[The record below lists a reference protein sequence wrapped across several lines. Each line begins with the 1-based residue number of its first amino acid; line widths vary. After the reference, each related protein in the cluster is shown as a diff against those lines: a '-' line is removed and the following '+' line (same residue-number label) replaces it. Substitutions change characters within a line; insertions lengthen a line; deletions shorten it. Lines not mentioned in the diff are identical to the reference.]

1 VRSSRGELAAVLL
14 VASVTLALS
23 FTELMDGDLGFHLAT
38 GREVLSHGRIPAT
51 NVLSYTNPTHPWH
64 LHQWLP
70 GVVFELIARSAG
82 LPGLQA
88 LKMLLVSTTWLVVYA
103 GARALG
109 ARPTAAAL
117 GTLLGASAAAFRF
130 ELRPYLFTHL
140 ALAGT
145 LTCAAVFLRGLQTG
159 GFPTARRGLLGA
171 ALIPVLA
178 CHFHA
183 GVIDSWLVLLAL
195 TFALAAQPAWARLMG
210 STLLAPDPLRGALW
224 AAAALLGSVG
234 LAALSLSLYHPV
246 GARILLV
253 PFDMGSDAYLA
264 EHLVEFRTPT
274 SFDWFALAPY
284 WFLVGAALA
293 CMALGRR
300 ALHAFWPLATCGFLL
315 LSLKHVRLVFGFAIV
330 SSPVVA
336 LGLEQLLGTARRQV
350 RALALVG
357 IAAASLLHRYQIA
370 APGTAL
376 AARTFPPYLF
386 DYLEKHRLDGPDYVS
401 DAWAAPLLG
410 RAYPRRKAFFD
421 NRFEAYPRA
430 FFLDVYQHIR
440 YGKPG
445 WDALL
450 DRYGVQLVLM
460 RFTTPGEARLQHYR
474 PNLRQLLAR
483 DPRWALVTFDDL
495 GALYVRRDGVNAQHA
510 RDFSLPHVEPDSMAF
525 LQAPRLC
532 VAPLR
537 REIARGNRATRL
549 LLLAAQAEREAG
561 NDAAA
566 RSLVHSLRS
575 PEAPAL
581 LRRMQ
586 QSAGR

>member
-1 VRSSRGELAAVLL
+1 
-14 VASVTLALS
+14 
-23 FTELMDGDLGFHLAT
+23 
-38 GREVLSHGRIPAT
+38 
-51 NVLSYTNPTHPWH
+51 
-64 LHQWLP
+64 
-70 GVVFELIARSAG
+70 
-82 LPGLQA
+82 
-88 LKMLLVSTTWLVVYA
+88 
-103 GARALG
+103 
-109 ARPTAAAL
+109 
-117 GTLLGASAAAFRF
+117 
-130 ELRPYLFTHL
+130 LFTHL

-145 LTCAAVFLRGLQTG
+145 LTCAAIFLRGLQTRAL
-159 GFPTARRGLLGA
+159 PTARRGLLGA
-171 ALIPVLA
+171 ALIPVFA

-195 TFALAAQPAWARLMG
+195 TLALAAQPAWARLTG
-210 STLLAPDPLRGALW
+210 STLLAPDALRGALW
-224 AAAALLGSVG
+224 AATACVVSVG

-253 PFDMGSDAYLA
+253 PFDMGTDAYLA

-274 SFDWFALAPY
+274 SFEWFALAPY
-284 WFLVGAALA
+284 WLLAGAALT
-293 CMALGRR
+293 CVALERR
-300 ALHAFWPLATCGFLL
+300 VLHAFWPLATCGFLL

-330 SSPVVA
+330 ASPVVA
-336 LGLEQLLGTARRQV
+336 LGLERLLGAARHPI
-350 RALALVG
+350 RALALAG
-357 IAAASLLHRYQIA
+357 LAAASLLHRYQVA
-370 APGTAL
+370 TPGTAL

-450 DRYGVQLVLM
+450 DRYGVELVLM
-460 RFTTPGEARLQHYR
+460 RFTTEGEARLQRYR

-510 RDFSLPHVEPDSMAF
+510 RDFALPHVEPDSMAF
-525 LQAPRLC
+525 LESPRLC

-549 LLLAAQAEREAG
+549 LLLAAQAERAAG
-561 NDAAA
+561 NEAAA
-566 RSLVHSLRS
+566 RTLVHSLQS

-586 QSAGR
+586 QSARR

>member
-1 VRSSRGELAAVLL
+1 MRSSRGELAAVLL
-14 VASVTLALS
+14 VASVALALS
-23 FTELMDGDLGFHLAT
+23 FTELTDGDLGFHLAT

-51 NVLSYTNPTHPWH
+51 NVLSFTNPTYPWH

-70 GVVFELIARSAG
+70 GVLFELIARSAG

-88 LKMLLVSTTWLVVYA
+88 LKILLVSTTWLVVYA
-103 GARALG
+103 GARTLGAGPTPAALG
-109 ARPTAAAL
+109 A
-117 GTLLGASAAAFRF
+117 LLGASAAAFRF

-145 LTCAAVFLRGLQTG
+145 LTCAAIFLRGLQMRAAA
-159 GFPTARRGLLGA
+159 TARRGLLGA

-183 GVIDSWLVLLAL
+183 GVVDSWLILLAL
-195 TFALAAQPAWARLMG
+195 PFALAVQPAWARMTG
-210 STLLAPDPLRGALW
+210 SPLLAPDALRGALW
-224 AAAALLGSVG
+224 AAAALLVSVG
-234 LAALSLSLYHPV
+234 LAALSLSLYHPI

-253 PFDMGSDAYLA
+253 PFDMGTDAYLA
-264 EHLVEFRTPT
+264 EHLVEFRPPT
-274 SFDWFALAPY
+274 RFDWFALAPY
-284 WFLVGAALA
+284 WLLVAATLA
-293 CMALGRR
+293 SNALERR
-300 ALHAFWPLATCGFLL
+300 TLHAFWPLVTCGFLL

-330 SSPVVA
+330 ASPVVA
-336 LGLEQLLGTARRQV
+336 LGLEHLLGAARRHV
-350 RALALVG
+350 RALALAG
-357 IAAASLLHRYQIA
+357 IAAASLLHRYQLA
-370 APGTAL
+370 VPGTAL

-386 DYLEKHRLDGPDYVS
+386 DYLEKHRLAGPDYVS

-410 RAYPRRKAFFD
+410 RAYPGRKAFFD
-421 NRFEAYPRA
+421 NRFDAYPRA

-460 RFTTPGEARLQHYR
+460 RFTTEGEARLQNYR

-510 RDFSLPHVEPDSMAF
+510 RDFWLPDVEPDSMAF
-525 LQAPRLC
+525 LASPRQC

-537 REIARGNRATRL
+537 REIARGNRAARL
-549 LLLAAQAEREAG
+549 LLLAAQAERAAG

-566 RSLVHSLRS
+566 RTLVRSLQS

-586 QSAGR
+586 QSAGH